1 MNWQAISFD
10 WNQIRAFLA
19 TAEEGSLS
27 AAARALSST
36 QPTVGRQVSALEE
49 ALGVTLFERAGR
61 TFEMTS
67 AGHDLLEHV
76 QAMGDAASRISMV
89 ASGQSQDVA
98 GRVTITASELMAAGF
113 LPPVVRKLRE
123 DAPGIDIEIVASDR
137 LEDLTR
143 RDADIAIRHVRPDQ
157 PDLIARQMT
166 DFSAGFFASTEYIRI
181 HGRPVTTD
189 DLSGHLF
196 LGPRDTKMMLEI
208 LAGYGVVIREDQF
221 RLRSDSGV
229 VMWEMMRAGL
239 GIGVLPD
246 NLWPHIE
253 GVEPVF
259 LDVPKIT
266 FPVWLATHRELRT
279 SRRIRIVFDALA
291 EALKSPSA
299 HLAPL

>member
-27 AAARALSST
+27 AAARALNST
-36 QPTVGRQVSALEE
+36 QPTLGRQVTALEE

-61 TFEMTS
+61 SFQMTS

-76 QAMGDAASRISMV
+76 QAMGAAASRISMV

-113 LPPVVRKLRE
+113 LPPVMRKLRQE
-123 DAPGIDIEIVASDR
+123 APGIDIEIVASDR

-157 PDLIARQMT
+157 PELIARQMT
-166 DFSAGFFASTEYIRI
+166 DFSAGFFASSDYIRA
-181 HGRPVTTD
+181 HGRPATTD

-221 RLRSDSGV
+221 KLRSDSGV

-246 NLWPHIE
+246 NLWP
-253 GVEPVF
+253 VSY
-259 LDVPKIT
+259 
-266 FPVWLATHRELRT
+266 THLT
-279 SRRIRIVFDALA
+279 LPTIQL
-291 EALKSPSA
+291 
-299 HLAPL
+299 